1 MTKNKVLHLLSQ
13 RPSLTGSG
21 ITLDSF
27 VRHASSAGWD
37 QRVVIGVPADDPLPP
52 VADLDVAHILPLIFD
67 KGPLDFPLP
76 GMSDVM
82 PYRSSRFSSLSADQ
96 LARYRESWKS
106 HVAEAIK
113 IFEPDLIHS
122 HHVWILSALVK
133 EIAPTVPVVTQCHA
147 TGLRQMALCGHLAD
161 EVRTGC
167 ARNDRFLVLRNDHA
181 EELARALGIARERID
196 VIGAGYREDIFH
208 MRRRQV
214 SPAPRLLYVGK
225 YSAAKGLPWLLDAV
239 ERLAQ
244 GRGDLELH
252 VAGSG
257 AGPEA
262 ERLRER
268 MDAMGPQVVVHGQLS
283 QAELAGLA
291 RRCTV
296 CVLPSFYEGVPLVL
310 VEAFA
315 CGCRLVATGLPG
327 VREQIAPHLGPLIE
341 LVDPPRL
348 VGVDTPHADDL
359 PAFVDHLVDAID
371 ATLEK
376 PPIDHATAQTESVL
390 EPFRWAA
397 VFERVESVW
406 KELIAP

>member
-1 MTKNKVLHLLSQ
+1 MKKVLHLLSQ

-37 QRVVIGVPADDPLPP
+37 QRVVIGVPADDTSPP
-52 VADLDVAHILPLIFD
+52 VGGLDDAHIVPLVFEEE
-67 KGPLDFPLP
+67 PLDFPLP

-82 PYRSSRFSSLSADQ
+82 PYRSSRFSSLTADQ
-96 LARYRESWKS
+96 LARYRASWKS
-106 HVAEAIK
+106 HVAEAVRD
-113 IFEPDLIHS
+113 FEPDLIHS

-181 EELARALGIARERID
+181 EELAKALGIDREKID

-208 MRRRQV
+208 MRRRQAGG
-214 SPAPRLLYVGK
+214 APRLLYAGK
-225 YSAAKGLPWLLDAV
+225 FSAAKGLPWLLDAV
-239 ERLAQ
+239 ERLTQ
-244 GRGDLELH
+244 RFGDLELH

-262 ERLRER
+262 DRLRER
-268 MDAMGPQVVVHGQLS
+268 MNAMGPRVVVHGQLP
-283 QAELAGLA
+283 QAELADLA
-291 RRCTV
+291 RRCSV

-315 CGCRLVATGLPG
+315 CGCRLVSTDLPG
-327 VREQIAPHLGPLIE
+327 VREQIAPHLGPMLE
-341 LVDPPRL
+341 PVALPRL
-348 VGVDTPHADDL
+348 VGVDTPHPDDL
-359 PAFVDHLVDAID
+359 PAFVRRLVDAIA
-371 ATLEK
+371 ATIER
-376 PPIDHATAQTESVL
+376 PPIDKTTAQIDSVL
-390 EPFRWAA
+390 GPFRWKA
-397 VFERVESVW
+397 VFDRVESVW
-406 KELIAP
+406 KEVIDP